1 MNSIEVSG
9 ISKSFK
15 RYKKQPGWSGVYK
28 NFFKREYELV
38 EAVKPLSFSIRQGE
52 VIGLIGANGAG
63 KTTTLKMMSGLLTP
77 TTGKINILGHDP
89 FDREEVFKRKIAL
102 VLGQKQQLWWDIPAI
117 ESFKLNKEIYELDES
132 EFNETLETLVNLL
145 DVKELIHVPVRN
157 LSLGERMKCELIAG
171 LLHKP
176 EILFL
181 DEPTIGLDFTAQKNI
196 RNFIKMYN
204 KQFNATIIITSHYIA
219 DIEALCD
226 RTLFIKEGQI
236 YFDGTLDKFLQDYST
251 ENILKVS
258 YLERGKLKFEDFG
271 TVKCED
277 SEMCQILVPK
287 EAVSEVRAKLLKHE
301 WINSVVV
308 EQLEAEDIIM
318 KSFEKEIQNVEEGQ
332 AL

>member
-9 ISKSFK
+9 IGKQFA
-15 RYKKQPGWSGVYK
+15 RYKKQPGWRGVYK
-28 NFFKREYELV
+28 NFFNREYETV
-38 EAVKPLSFSIRQGE
+38 EAVKSLTFNIKQGE
-52 VIGLIGANGAG
+52 IIGLIGANGAG
-63 KTTTLKMMSGLLTP
+63 KTTTLKMLSGLLTP
-77 TTGKINILGHDP
+77 TAGQIRILGRDP
-89 FDREEVFKRKIAL
+89 FKKEEAFKKNIAL

-117 ESFKLNKEIYELDES
+117 ESFKLNKEIYEIDNDE
-132 EFNETLETLVNLL
+132 FKETLETLVNLL

-171 LLHKP
+171 LLHRP
-176 EILFL
+176 QILFL

-204 KQFNATIIITSHYIA
+204 KKFNATIIITSHYIA

-236 YFDGTLDKFLQDYST
+236 YFDGTLDQFLNDYST

-258 YLERGKLKFEDFG
+258 YLERGELNFEQFG
-271 TVKCED
+271 TVKQQD
-277 SEMCQILVPK
+277 NEMCQILVPK
-287 EAVSEVRAKLLKHE
+287 ADASDVRAKLLKHE

-318 KSFEKEIQNVEEGQ
+318 KSFEKEIQNVEKGQ